1 MMRKILVD
9 GYNLIFQ
16 FPELR
21 KMLERDLEQARDGL
35 LIRLGSYA
43 NSRRI
48 QIVVVFDGDGRVTEE
63 SYAHREFRVIFSK
76 PPEKADQ
83 VIKELIEKS
92 RSEDIIV
99 VSSDR
104 EIVDYAR
111 LYGVKTASSRQ
122 FAHEMSESTSH
133 DVEKKFDHPMSQEE
147 LKEWM
152 RLFRGDDYT
161 ENEDVG

>member
-1 MMRKILVD
+1 MRTIVVD

-21 KMLERDLEQARDGL
+21 KMLERDLEQAREDL

-43 NSRRI
+43 GQRHAL
-48 QIVVVFDGDGRVTEE
+48 VVVFDGDGRVPEE
-63 SYAHREFRVIFSK
+63 SYARKEFRVIFSK

-92 RSEDIIV
+92 QSEDVIV

-111 LYGVKTASSRQ
+111 LHGVKTASSRQ
-122 FAHEMSESTSH
+122 FAHEMSERTNH

-152 RLFRGDDYT
+152 RLFRGDDCT
-161 ENEDVG
+161 EGEDVD

>member
-21 KMLERDLEQARDGL
+21 KMMERDLEQAREDL
-35 LIRLGSYA
+35 LIRLGTYA
-43 NSRRI
+43 GQRYAL
-48 QIVVVFDGDGRVTEE
+48 VVVFDGDGRVPEE
-63 SYAHREFRVIFSK
+63 SYVRKGFRVIFSK

-83 VIKELIEKS
+83 VIKDLIEKS
-92 RSEDIIV
+92 QSEDIIV

-104 EIVDYAR
+104 EIVNYAR
-111 LYGVKTASSRQ
+111 LHGVKTASSRQ

-152 RLFRGDDYT
+152 RLFRSQ
-161 ENEDVG
+161 NHAEDEDIG